1 MVSVLRGSRKGPLDV
16 GRERGCCIAPAT
28 SYPFRTRFPAPR
40 IIGPVKRGVWSVVL
54 IGALWAIGAAV
65 RSGGAEESPG
75 VERDGALAAETAAG
89 VGPVARMAAPEVR
102 SLLTDEADEV
112 DEAAQ
117 TLPRLHS
124 LLVSL
129 RGELLFERYYNGIR
143 RDRPANIKSASK
155 SVISALVG
163 IAVDLRL
170 IPDVYTPIA
179 SYFPELARDPDA
191 RKREITVEHLLT
203 MRPGLEGTSNRN
215 YGAWV
220 TSRNWVRHALARP
233 MFATP
238 GEEMEYST
246 GNTHLL
252 SAILTTAS
260 GKTTRQFANEVLA
273 EPLGFTLAQWPRD
286 PQGIYF
292 GGNDMLMTPRQMLAF
307 GELYLNE
314 GRVDGQQVV
323 SPLWVQQS
331 CEGRVRN
338 RRPGNPGFNPNG
350 NVDPL
355 RDRRYGYG
363 WWVHQIGDYETCF
376 AWGYG
381 GQYIFVLPEL
391 DVVLVATSSFD
402 VSDQRRGHR
411 RALFDILE
419 RLVVAP
425 MVSEPTSVTRN
436 ASEEPVIN

>member
-1 MVSVLRGSRKGPLDV
+1 M
-16 GRERGCCIAPAT
+16 
-28 SYPFRTRFPAPR
+28 
-40 IIGPVKRGVWSVVL
+40 KRGVWALVL

-65 RSGGAEESPG
+65 RSGGAGQIPG
-75 VERDGALAAETAAG
+75 VEGGAALVAETAAG
-89 VGPVARMAAPEVR
+89 AGDVALVAPEVR
-102 SLLTDEADEV
+102 SLLAGEADEV
-112 DEAAQ
+112 DEAAR

-129 RGELLFERYYNGIR
+129 RGELLFERYYNGISR
-143 RDRPANIKSASK
+143 GRLANIKSASK
-155 SVISALVG
+155 SVVSALVG
-163 IAVDLRL
+163 IAVDRGL
-170 IPDVYTPIA
+170 IPDVSTPIA
-179 SYFPELARDPDA
+179 TYFPELAGDEDA
-191 RKREITVEHLLT
+191 RKGEITVEHLLT

-220 TSRNWVRHALARP
+220 TSRNWVQHALARP
-233 MFATP
+233 MFAAP

-252 SAILTTAS
+252 SAILTKAA
-260 GKTTRQFANEVLA
+260 GKSTWELANEVLA
-273 EPLGFTLAQWPRD
+273 KPLGFTLARWPRD

-292 GGNDMLMTPRQMLAF
+292 GGNDMLMTPRQMLAL

-314 GRVDGQQVV
+314 GRAEDHQVV
-323 SPLWVQQS
+323 SRGWVQQS
-331 CEGRVRN
+331 CEGRVRD

-355 RDRRYGYG
+355 RARRYGYG
-363 WWVHQIGDYETCF
+363 WWVHQIGGYETCF

-381 GQYIFVLPEL
+381 GQYIFVMPDL
-391 DVVLVATSSFD
+391 DLVLVATSSSD
-402 VSDQRRGHR
+402 VSGERRGHR

-425 MVSEPTSVTRN
+425 MVGGSRSSARAV
-436 ASEEPVIN
+436 SEERSVG

>member
-1 MVSVLRGSRKGPLDV
+1 M
-16 GRERGCCIAPAT
+16 
-28 SYPFRTRFPAPR
+28 
-40 IIGPVKRGVWSVVL
+40 KRGVWALVL

-65 RSGGAEESPG
+65 RGGWAEQAPG
-75 VERDGALAAETAAG
+75 VERDRPPVVAPAAGAEPAALAAGAG
-89 VGPVARMAAPEVR
+89 GSRRPSGPRTEVR
-102 SLLTDEADEV
+102 GLLADEV
-112 DEAAQ
+112 DEIDAA
-117 TLPRLHS
+117 TRSLPRLHS

-143 RDRPANIKSASK
+143 RDRTANIKSASK
-155 SVISALVG
+155 SIISALAG
-163 IAVDLRL
+163 IAVDRGL
-170 IPDVYTPIA
+170 IPGVLTPIV
-179 SYFPELARDPDA
+179 SYFPELAHDPDA

-220 TSRNWVRHALARP
+220 TSRNWVQHALARP
-233 MFATP
+233 MFAAP

-252 SAILTTAS
+252 SAILTKAA

-273 EPLGFTLAQWPRD
+273 TPLGFTLAQWPRD

-314 GRVDGQQVV
+314 GRAKDQQVV
-323 SPLWVQQS
+323 SRRWVQQS
-331 CEGRVRN
+331 CEGRVRD
-338 RRPGNPGFNPNG
+338 RRPGNRAFNPNG

-363 WWVHQIGDYETCF
+363 WWVHQIADYQTCF

-381 GQYIFVLPEL
+381 GQYIFILPGL
-391 DVVLVATSSFD
+391 DVVLVATSSSD
-402 VSDQRRGHR
+402 VSGERRGHR

-425 MVSEPTSVTRN
+425 MVGERTAGTRN
-436 ASEEPVIN
+436 ASEEPALN